1 MDGHLQKHNR
11 RPAGMDK
18 ITTTPKEPTSSEMN
32 TLSLQHLL
40 RCADAR
46 HLQERIVM
54 SQKRPYLTNEAVKDT
69 ADAYVDNGV
78 GRMVSRKHADETR
91 QLVGQALEDRRR
103 SARDRIRRSGWVS
116 DTAEMA
122 IRYVEQVAWKDTPS
136 KMSCVQHFIRS
147 AEELGE
153 FCTDL
158 KAIRCFLN
166 KSIHKLITF
175 HAMDKDFHV
184 PHCIVRRA
192 NQTAADGDFKYL
204 WFRLW
209 IQEYQNL
216 DKTPAAFWVEPYRA
230 QGEEVTTGGFNSG
243 PGRIH
248 QGDTSVGRSATSP
261 ATTALSS
268 SLGQNINIPRIETS
282 QISVDHSDHM
292 RKRKRAPDDVE
303 ELDTDVLTTE
313 VKRESTEDV
322 LGNDYDDGTAS
333 AHTEEAEDGE
343 DKREARK
350 RTLTVLFH
358 GMRGDDAKESEHVQV
373 YVPRTAKGVTINFL

>member
-1 MDGHLQKHNR
+1 
-11 RPAGMDK
+11 
-18 ITTTPKEPTSSEMN
+18 
-32 TLSLQHLL
+32 
-40 RCADAR
+40 
-46 HLQERIVM
+46 V
-54 SQKRPYLTNEAVKDT
+54 
-69 ADAYVDNGV
+69 DAYVDNGA

-103 SARDRIRRSGWVS
+103 SARDRIRRSGWTA
-116 DTAEMA
+116 DMAEMV
-122 IRYVEQVAWKDTPS
+122 IRYVEQIAWKDTPS
-136 KMSCVQHFIRS
+136 KMSCVQKFIRS

-166 KSIHKLITF
+166 KSIHKLIAF
-175 HAMDKDFHV
+175 HAMDKDFNV

-192 NQTAADGDFKYL
+192 NQTAADGTFKYL

-230 QGEEVTTGGFNSG
+230 QGEEVTTGGFTSG

-248 QGDTSVGRSATSP
+248 QADTRGGTTATLP
-261 ATTALSS
+261 ATTALGS
-268 SLGQNINIPRIETS
+268 SLGQNINMPTMETS
-282 QISVDHSDHM
+282 QISVDLSDHM

-303 ELDTDVLTTE
+303 ELDTDVLATE

-322 LGNDYDDGTAS
+322 LGNDYDDGVIS
-333 AHTEEAEDGE
+333 ADTEEAEDGD
-343 DKREARK
+343 DKREAGR
-350 RTLTVLFH
+350 RSLTVLFH
-358 GMRGDDAKESEHVQV
+358 GMRGDDAKESSEHVQV
-373 YVPRTAKGVTINFL
+373 YVPRTARGVTINFL